1 MVARTVGPHRGGPHW
16 RRAMR
21 LNPTIDLAVIG
32 NGNISA
38 LLDRSGAI
46 VWMCWPRVDGDP
58 LFCAL
63 VDGEKPKDGYFSIRF
78 DENDS
83 TFEQSYVRNT
93 AIVRTVVTSAD
104 GTAAFS
110 IVDFAPRFPQF
121 GRHFNP
127 PMIVRRVEPLR
138 GLCRIRVNMRPR
150 AAYGRL
156 RPTRVTGSNHV
167 RYASE
172 FGSVRLTSDAP
183 VSYIA
188 TDGAFILSEPTT
200 FILHADE
207 PLPSSIGRLA
217 REFHDQT
224 RDAWLEWVRNLYVPF
239 EWQQDVI
246 RAAITLQLC
255 SFEQTGAIVAALTT
269 SLPEASGT
277 QRNWDYRYCW
287 IRDAFYTVQALNR
300 IGATVTM
307 VRFIDYVTNIIAME
321 RGPDLKPVYA
331 VLPEMTLEERVAP
344 QLAGYR
350 GNGPV
355 RIGNDAVNQIQH
367 DVYGSVILSA
377 AQMFFDERLPKKG
390 DEALFSLLEP
400 LGMRALAVAL
410 TPDAGI
416 WEYRDKP
423 AIHTYSAA
431 MCWVACD
438 RLARIAGRLGLA
450 ERAHQWRKSA
460 DGLRQ
465 EILERAWSAKMNCY
479 AGHLDSDHID
489 ASSLLLAE
497 LGLVAPVDPKFVAT
511 VEAIGHLLG
520 RNGYLFRYA
529 APDDFGAPTTAFT
542 LCSFWYVEALAA
554 IGRREEARD
563 LFEKILA
570 RRNHVG
576 LLSEDIDPASG
587 ELWGNFPQT
596 YSLVGIILAAMRLS
610 KSWDDAR

>member
-1 MVARTVGPHRGGPHW
+1 MK
-16 RRAMR
+16 

-78 DENDS
+78 DEDDS
-83 TFEQSYVRNT
+83 RFEQSYVRNT

-156 RPTRVTGSNHV
+156 RPTRITGSNHV

-172 FGSVRLTSDAP
+172 FGSIRLTSDAP

-188 TDGAFILSEPTT
+188 TDGAFILSEPMT

-269 SLPEASGT
+269 SLPEAPGT

-331 VLPEMTLEERVAP
+331 VLPEMTLEERVASH
-344 QLAGYR
+344 LSGYR
-350 GNGPV
+350 GFGPV
-355 RIGNDAVNQIQH
+355 RIGNDAVNQVQH

-423 AIHTYSAA
+423 SIHTYSAA

-460 DGLRQ
+460 DGLRH
-465 EILERAWSAKMNCY
+465 EILERAWCAELNCY

-497 LGLVAPVDPKFVAT
+497 LGLVAPDDPKFIAT
-511 VEAIGHLLG
+511 VESIGHLLG
-520 RNGYLFRYA
+520 RKGYLFRYA

-554 IGRREEARD
+554 IGRRDEARD
-563 LFEKILA
+563 LFEKILS

-596 YSLVGIILAAMRLS
+596 YSLVGVILAAMRLS

>member
-1 MVARTVGPHRGGPHW
+1 MK
-16 RRAMR
+16 

-63 VDGEKPKDGYFSIRF
+63 VDGAKPEDGYFSIRF
-78 DENDS
+78 DEDGS
-83 TFEQSYVRNT
+83 SYEQDYVRNT
-93 AIVRTVVTSAD
+93 AIVRTIVTSAD
-104 GTAAFS
+104 GAAAFS

-150 AAYGRL
+150 MAYGRL
-156 RPTRVTGSNHV
+156 LPTRIPGSNHV

-172 FGSVRLTSDAP
+172 FGTIRLTTDAP
-183 VSYIA
+183 VSYVA
-188 TDGAFILSEPTT
+188 TDGAFILSQPTT

-207 PLPSSIGRLA
+207 PLPSSIARLA
-217 REFHDQT
+217 REFYDQT
-224 RDAWLEWVRNLYVPF
+224 RDAWHEWVRNLYVPF

-269 SLPEASGT
+269 SLPEAPGT

-331 VLPEMTLEERVAP
+331 VLPEMALQERVAP
-344 QLAGYR
+344 ELAGYR
-350 GNGPV
+350 GYGPV

-423 AIHTYSAA
+423 SVHTYSAA

-438 RLARIAGRLGLA
+438 RLARIATRLGLP

-460 DGLRQ
+460 DGLRV
-465 EILERAWSAKMNCY
+465 EIIERAWSAEMNCFT
-479 AGHLDSDHID
+479 GHLDSDHID

-497 LGLVAPVDPKFVAT
+497 LGLVAPDDPKFIAT
-511 VEAIGHLLG
+511 VETIGHMLG

-554 IGRREEARD
+554 IGRRNEARE

-576 LLSEDIDPASG
+576 LLSEDVDPASG

>member
-1 MVARTVGPHRGGPHW
+1 MK
-16 RRAMR
+16 
-21 LNPTIDLAVIG
+21 LSPTIDLAVIG
-32 NGNISA
+32 NGHVSA
-38 LLDRSGAI
+38 LLDKSGAI

-58 LFCAL
+58 VFCAL
-63 VDGEKPKDGYFSIRF
+63 VDGAMPQDGYFSIRF
-78 DENDS
+78 DEDGS
-83 TFEQSYVRNT
+83 TYEQSYVRNT

-104 GTAAFS
+104 GASAFS
-110 IVDFAPRFPQF
+110 IVDFAPRFPQY

-127 PMIVRRVEPLR
+127 SMIVRRVEPLR

-150 AAYGRL
+150 ADYGSV
-156 RPTRVTGSNHV
+156 RPTRIAGSNHV
-167 RYASE
+167 RYATE
-172 FGSVRLTSDAP
+172 AGAIRLTSDAP

-188 TDGAFILSEPTT
+188 SDGAFILSEPTT
-200 FILHADE
+200 FILHNDE
-207 PLPSSIGRLA
+207 PLPINIGRLA

-224 RDAWLEWVRNLYVPF
+224 RDAWHEWVRNLYVPF
-239 EWQQDVI
+239 EWQSDVI

-269 SLPEASGT
+269 SLPEAPGE

-287 IRDAFYTVQALNR
+287 IRDAFYTVHALNR

-321 RGPDLKPVYA
+321 RGPDLKPVYS
-331 VLPEMTLEERVAP
+331 VLPEKALPERVAP
-344 QLAGYR
+344 GLAGYR
-350 GNGPV
+350 GYGPV

-390 DEALFSLLEP
+390 DEALFALLEP
-400 LGMRALAVAL
+400 LGTRAHAVAL

-423 AIHTYSAA
+423 AVHTYSAA

-438 RLARIAGRLGLA
+438 RLARIATRLSLPERAAHWRGLA
-450 ERAHQWRKSA
+450 DELRK
-460 DGLRQ
+460 D
-465 EILERAWSAKMNCY
+465 ILERAWNAKLNCY
-479 AGHLDSDHID
+479 AGHLDSDHVD

-497 LGLVAPVDPKFVAT
+497 LGLVEARDPKFVAT
-511 VEAIGHLLG
+511 VETIGHMLG
-520 RNGYLFRYA
+520 RNGYLFRYE

-542 LCSFWYVEALAA
+542 LCSFWYVDALAA
-554 IGRREEARD
+554 IGRLEEARN

-576 LLSEDIDPASG
+576 LLSEDIDPATG

-610 KSWDDAR
+610 KSWDEAR